1 MRRNILIA
9 ACAICALA
17 ACSQGAPSGKSGDA
31 AKSTLSAT
39 AAAQGNVCDRKLLT
53 LADVDGILDQ
63 PVTGTK
69 PLPGDAQT
77 CYFISANSDQGG
89 PELRI
94 TLRPGHGK
102 TALDSFTS
110 GKMNAYAVWEP
121 LSGVGDE
128 AVWLKD
134 LHEIDARKG
143 DTLCVVG
150 APMFMAKALRNAG
163 EAAQQQR
170 LGTLCNKVFAA
181 L

>member
-1 MRRNILIA
+1 MRISNMIA
-9 ACAICALA
+9 CISFVALV
-17 ACSQGAPSGKSGDA
+17 ACSQSTSTSSPVVQA
-31 AKSTLSAT
+31 ATVAT
-39 AAAQGNVCDRKLLT
+39 AAKQGNVCDRKLLT
-53 LADVDGILDQ
+53 LGDVAGILDQ

-69 PLPGDAQT
+69 PLQGDPQT
-77 CYFISANSDQGG
+77 CYFISANNDQGG

-102 TALDSFTS
+102 AALESFTS
-110 GKMNAYAVWEP
+110 GKMNAYATWKP
-121 LSGVGDE
+121 LPGVGDE
-128 AVWLKD
+128 AVWLPD

-150 APMFMAKALRNAG
+150 APMFMSKALRDAG

-170 LGTLCNKVFAA
+170 LGTLCNKVFSA